1 MIGSGKFEAG
11 EDSDGDSVYRR
22 KVKKESTSIT
32 LEDKDEIA
40 NNSNKD
46 DATEGMEDKMKDF
59 FENAS
64 FEQVSK
70 APLGNGGGQ
79 GTGKKKN
86 ENPKASS
93 KKTDAK
99 ELAEILPSSTD
110 LAAEKLME
118 AKNNTTKT
126 GKMLGEQATKAREAW
141 NQVRDMKK
149 AMTIAKDLKQNMHD
163 AEALRR
169 VILKE
174 VGSKKFDVGKAKQ
187 LSFDAAKLKA
197 DIKENIK
204 ISRSYKSSAA

>member
-1 MIGSGKFEAG
+1 MISSGKFEAG

-22 KVKKESTSIT
+22 KVKKETRSIT
-32 LEDKDEIA
+32 LEDKDEVA
-40 NNSNKD
+40 RNSNKD
-46 DATEGMEDKMKDF
+46 DATEGVEDKMTDF
-59 FENAS
+59 FESAS

-70 APLGNGGGQ
+70 APLANSGGQ
-79 GTGKKKN
+79 GTGKKKI

-99 ELAEILPSSTD
+99 ELAELLPSSTD
-110 LAAEKLME
+110 VAAAKLME
-118 AKNNTTKT
+118 AKNHSAKT
-126 GKMLGEQATKAREAW
+126 GKILGEQATKARDAW

-149 AMTIAKDLKQNMHD
+149 AKTIAKDLKQNVQD

-174 VGSKKFDVGKAKQ
+174 VGSKKFDIGKAKQ

-204 ISRSYKSSAA
+204 ISRSYKSSAE